1 MQQMLLFIAETD
13 RQNFK
18 EEVYTQAIPEK
29 HWAEEEARQKKQVVC
44 LQILILKRKSKL
56 MRTEQFWNNKFLIL
70 NKEKTNKNKKLQSW
84 T

>member
-1 MQQMLLFIAETD
+1 MSIA
-13 RQNFK
+13 RQKLRMGVASGIAGRAARADFA
-18 EEVYTQAIPEK
+18 V
-29 HWAEEEARQKKQVVC
+29 WAEEEARQKKQVVC